1 MAKALVYLV
10 NGPLSPN
17 VESTDTF
24 ASWIDTTNQLVYDMG
39 TVVLTATANA
49 QPNGTTSAAGW
60 TNGNSHLEGF
70 FSANTLIA
78 STALR
83 GGTVSTTTDLLIT
96 SNTVFSQGSL
106 VLVGANTN
114 NFTVNANN
122 TLFTSNVAISN
133 TSKTFTISAANTTIN
148 DGAVYVK
155 TSAWFT
161 GSTTDIL
168 GTTAIVTSNTTF
180 TSSTMFAN
188 VDLITLGANASD
200 SLVVNSIAD
209 FNSNTN
215 VDGILTVTANA
226 AFTGTNTTFTA
237 IEATGEI
244 RLKGAAARVLKTQ
257 STSATLYD
265 LQVVLANTA
274 GSVTPLVVNSTGI
287 LPGVTTTFDIGGTS
301 SRWNKGWVKDL
312 DVANSAVITNQL
324 SVSGNVS
331 FTGAN
336 TTVTDLEAT
345 GEIRLKGSSAE
356 TIRIQSTTSSQQSL
370 NVVLTSNAA
379 VSITPLTVNSTGIIP
394 GASVTFD
401 LGGTSARWNK
411 LWVKDIDVSSTSGV
425 GVNLS
430 ANVVIGRDLS
440 VSGNLVVSGTT
451 TLSSNVVLQVAEST
465 FANSTVTNLFTLGAA
480 ARLNSD
486 ILPQTTTTYNLG
498 STTLRYSN
506 VWASTF
512 TGALTGNATTATTLE
527 TARTINGVSFNGS
540 ANITVTA
547 NTTNTLTRGTY
558 LTGSNFNGS
567 AATTWA
573 VDATDTNT
581 ASKVVVR
588 DTNGSFSAN
597 AITATTITANLTG
610 AVTGNASTA
619 TTLQTARTINGVS
632 FNGSANITVT
642 ANTNATLTRGTYLTG
657 SDFDGSTAR
666 TWSVDADPAATASKV
681 VARDSSSNF
690 AANTITAALSGN
702 ATTATT
708 LQTARTINGV
718 SFNGSGNITVTANTN
733 STLTRGT
740 YLTGSNFDGSTATT
754 WAVDA
759 TTTATA
765 SKIVARD
772 SLGNFAA
779 NTITADLSG
788 NASTAT
794 TLETARTINGVSF
807 NGSGNITIAASTT
820 NTLTRGGY
828 LTGTNFN
835 GSAATTWAVDADSA
849 ATASKVVARDA
860 SANFA
865 ANTITATLFSG
876 SGVSLTSLNGS
887 NISSGTVADA
897 RIATTLV
904 RTSTALTAGEGIS
917 GGGDLSASRQFD
929 VDATVVRTANTQTIT
944 GVTTMSNLR
953 LSGAMLPTVNNT
965 TNLGAAGNVYL
976 AAYATTFYGTATSAQ
991 YADLAEKYL
1000 ADDVYDVGTV
1010 IAVGGVA
1017 EVTAASIDNASAV
1030 LGVVSDK
1037 PAYLMNSELVSGTA
1051 IALKGRVP
1059 VKVTG
1064 EVKKGDRL
1072 APSTT
1077 PGYAWVDN
1085 TRGAWSFAIA
1095 LENGNNMV
1103 EAVIL

>member
-10 NGPLSPN
+10 NGALSPN

-60 TNGNSHLEGF
+60 TIGNSHLEGF
-70 FSANTLIA
+70 LSANTLIA
-78 STALR
+78 ATALR

-168 GTTAIVTSNTTF
+168 GTSAIVTSNTTF
-180 TSSTMFAN
+180 TSNTMYAN

-301 SRWNKGWVKDL
+301 SRWNKGWVKDI

-324 SVSGNVS
+324 SVSGNAS

-345 GEIRLKGSSAE
+345 GEIRLKGASAE
-356 TIRIQSTTSSQQSL
+356 TIRIQSTTASQQSL

-379 VSITPLTVNSTGIIP
+379 VSVTPLTVNSTSVSP
-394 GASVTFD
+394 GVTTTFE
-401 LGGTSARWNK
+401 LGTTSARWNK

-440 VSGNLVVSGTT
+440 VSGNLTVSGTT

-465 FANSTVTNLFTLGAA
+465 FANSTVTNLFTMGAA

-486 ILPQTTTTYNLG
+486 ILPQATTTYNLG
-498 STTLRYSN
+498 STALRYNN

-512 TGALTGNATTATTLE
+512 TGALSGNATTATTFQN
-527 TARTINGVSFNGS
+527 ARLINGVSFNGS
-540 ANITVTA
+540 ADITITA

-588 DTNGSFSAN
+588 DANGSFSAN
-597 AITATTITANLTG
+597 AITATTVTSNLTG
-610 AVTGNASTA
+610 AVTGNATTA

-708 LQTARTINGV
+708 FQTARTINGV
-718 SFNGSGNITVTANTN
+718 SFNGSANITVTANTN
-733 STLTRGT
+733 TTLTRGT

-772 SLGNFAA
+772 TLGNFAA
-779 NTITADLSG
+779 NTITAALTG
-788 NASTAT
+788 NADTAT
-794 TLETARTINGVSF
+794 TLQTARTINGVSF
-807 NGSGNITIAASTT
+807 NGSGNITITANT
-820 NTLTRGGY
+820 NAVLTNGAY

-835 GSAATTWAVDADSA
+835 GSTATTWAVDATATSA
-849 ATASKVVARDA
+849 VSNIVARDA
-860 SANFA
+860 SANFSG
-865 ANTITATLFSG
+865 NTITAALFSG
-876 SGVSLTSLNGS
+876 SGASLTSLNGT

-897 RIATTLV
+897 RIASTLV
-904 RTSTALTAGEGIS
+904 RTSTTLTAGEGIS
-917 GGGDLSASRQFD
+917 GGGDLSANRQFD

-953 LSGAMLPTVNNT
+953 LSGAALPTVTNT
-965 TNLGAAGNVYL
+965 TTLGSASFVYL

-1017 EVTAASIDNASAV
+1017 EVTAANIDNASAV

-1037 PAYLMNSELVSGTA
+1037 PAYLMNSNLEGGTA

-1059 VKVTG
+1059 VKVIG

-1072 APSTT
+1072 APSVTS
-1077 PGYAWVDN
+1077 GYAWVDN

-1095 LENGNNMV
+1095 LEDGSNLV